1 MNVQIKSYIQSIHR
15 VMFVEC
21 VK

>member
-1 MNVQIKSYIQSIHR
+1 MNVQSIHR